1 MTDFLVRHFIP
12 NYSAVENTAVRTSYG
27 ILAGVTGI
35 FCNFLLFAIKLVTGL
50 VLRSV
55 SVTADAFNNLSDAGS
70 SIISLIGVRMAEKP
84 ADEEHPFGHGR
95 IEHISALI
103 VAFLIIEVGFTFL
116 KSSFTKILHPEELV
130 FQTVSVV
137 ILILS
142 IGIKLWLG
150 AFNKKLGNRIHSQ
163 VMLATSADAMGDV
176 VTTSATI
183 VSLLIFRFFHVNVDG
198 IVGLVVAGLV
208 MWSGIG
214 IAKDTLEP
222 LIGAPIDP
230 ALYKKIKEKVESYP
244 GITGSHD
251 LIIHNYGP
259 GRSMA
264 TIHAELSRDADMV
277 ASHELIDKIERDTA
291 KELGILLVIHM
302 DPVETSDP
310 EVLRLKCLTEQVVH
324 EVDPRFSIHDF
335 RLASKDE
342 QPTLFFDLVVPS
354 DFTPE
359 QENQAGHTVMN
370 KIFLL
375 DNHLQCV
382 ITIDKSYVLQEQ
394 N

>member
-1 MTDFLVRHFIP
+1 MTDFLVRHFVP

-95 IEHISALI
+95 IEYISALI

-163 VMLATSADAMGDV
+163 VMLATSADAREM
-176 VTTSATI
+176 
-183 VSLLIFRFFHVNVDG
+183 
-198 IVGLVVAGLV
+198 
-208 MWSGIG
+208 
-214 IAKDTLEP
+214 
-222 LIGAPIDP
+222 
-230 ALYKKIKEKVESYP
+230 
-244 GITGSHD
+244 
-251 LIIHNYGP
+251 
-259 GRSMA
+259 
-264 TIHAELSRDADMV
+264 
-277 ASHELIDKIERDTA
+277 
-291 KELGILLVIHM
+291 
-302 DPVETSDP
+302 
-310 EVLRLKCLTEQVVH
+310 
-324 EVDPRFSIHDF
+324 
-335 RLASKDE
+335 
-342 QPTLFFDLVVPS
+342 
-354 DFTPE
+354 
-359 QENQAGHTVMN
+359 
-370 KIFLL
+370 
-375 DNHLQCV
+375 
-382 ITIDKSYVLQEQ
+382 
-394 N
+394 

>member
-1 MTDFLVRHFIP
+1 
-12 NYSAVENTAVRTSYG
+12 
-27 ILAGVTGI
+27 
-35 FCNFLLFAIKLVTGL
+35 
-50 VLRSV
+50 
-55 SVTADAFNNLSDAGS
+55 
-70 SIISLIGVRMAEKP
+70 
-84 ADEEHPFGHGR
+84 
-95 IEHISALI
+95 
-103 VAFLIIEVGFTFL
+103 
-116 KSSFTKILHPEELV
+116 
-130 FQTVSVV
+130 
-137 ILILS
+137 
-142 IGIKLWLG
+142 
-150 AFNKKLGNRIHSQ
+150 
-163 VMLATSADAMGDV
+163 
-176 VTTSATI
+176 
-183 VSLLIFRFFHVNVDG
+183 
-198 IVGLVVAGLV
+198 